1 MAKSRCRAKAFFFF
15 IFFYFREDIENF
27 MKKKGKPVL
36 EFQSSE
42 WMQDLALMVDITK
55 RLNNLNKMFRGRKR
69 LVTVLHSITTTYHT
83 CIQVEVVLVGE
94 TVMTLLI
101 SFV

>member
-1 MAKSRCRAKAFFFF
+1 VLKRFFVV
-15 IFFYFREDIENF
+15 FFYFREDIENV

-42 WMQDLALMVDITK
+42 WMQDLAFMVDITQH
-55 RLNNLNKMFRGRKR
+55 LNNLKKLLRGRKR

-83 CIQVEVVLVGE
+83 CIQVEVVLVGD